1 MKELAEWRRE
11 VYLGKPVDKSKF
23 IWCPMGKPMFQEVSI
38 PNVIYICI
46 YIYLYIYIYVIYICV
61 YIYIYNV
68 IYIYIY
74 IYIYGCAKY
83 QERLPM
89 FPGRLYLEIYKL
101 CKSCYIKKSNRK
113 KPPSDV

>member
-46 YIYLYIYIYVIYICV
+46 LYIYIYI
-61 YIYIYNV
+61 
-68 IYIYIY
+68 IYIYIW
-74 IYIYGCAKY
+74 
-83 QERLPM
+83 
-89 FPGRLYLEIYKL
+89 L
-101 CKSCYIKKSNRK
+101 CKISRK
-113 KPPSDV
+113 ASHVPRKAVFGNI

>member
-46 YIYLYIYIYVIYICV
+46 L
-61 YIYIYNV
+61 
-68 IYIYIY
+68 Y